1 MKIVKNGQRLA
12 AAVCLAA
19 VVAGGTMPALAVSPA
34 GYLSLAQIEETNAIT
49 PEQVEALI
57 GQIGTVT
64 RDSRP
69 AIVAALDAYNQ
80 LDDAG
85 KAVVSNFAVLAE
97 AQQILGIK
105 DALAKCT
112 VEYDAVEDDWLI
124 STSHYDTIS
133 KRLTCGM
140 GVLLHIWD
148 SGNEI
153 SFGESFTCFST
164 SKMDIDTI
172 ILRGGDYKYTY
183 ECTYSNSDYGYLK
196 NVNRWVALATFGME
210 DSEVNWLRNLLSA
223 QTIIMRF
230 NGVDYSQV
238 DYTWTPQDRQAVTDI
253 INLYDLLKAAT
264 PQVREKALR
273 N

>member
-19 VVAGGTMPALAVSPA
+19 VVAGGIMPALAASPA
-34 GYLSLAQIEETNAIT
+34 GYPSLAQIEETNAAT
-49 PEQVEALI
+49 TEQVEALI

-105 DALAKCT
+105 DALEKCI
-112 VEYDAVEDDWLI
+112 VEYDAVEDDWMI
-124 STSHYDTIS
+124 KTPHYESID

-140 GVLLHIWD
+140 GAELYIADNGDYLAFD
-148 SGNEI
+148 EDFTY
-153 SFGESFTCFST
+153 FGTE
-164 SKMDIDTI
+164 KLDIDTI
-172 ILRGGDYKYTY
+172 VLRGGDYKYTY
-183 ECTYSNSDYGYLK
+183 TCDYDNSGYGFDKKL
-196 NVNRWVALATFGME
+196 NRWFAGAVFIME
-210 DSEVNWLRNLLSA
+210 PDEIDWLRNLLSA
-223 QTIIMRF
+223 PTIIMRF
-230 NGVDYSQV
+230 NGVDYNQY

-264 PQVREKALR
+264 PEIREKALR

>member
-19 VVAGGTMPALAVSPA
+19 VVAGGTMPALAASPA
-34 GYLSLAQIEETNAIT
+34 GYPSLAQIEETNAAT

-85 KAVVSNFAVLAE
+85 KAAVSNFAVLAE

-105 DALAKCT
+105 DALAKCS
-112 VEYDAVEDDWLI
+112 VEYDAVEDDWTI
-124 STSHYDTIS
+124 KTPHYESIT

-140 GVLLHIWD
+140 GPWLYVWNNGENLAF
-148 SGNEI
+148 E
-153 SFGESFTCFST
+153 ESFAYFGTE
-164 SKMDIDTI
+164 KMDIDTI
-172 ILRGGDYKYTY
+172 VLRGGDYKYTY
-183 ECTYSNSDYGYLK
+183 TCGYDNSDYGYDKKLS
-196 NVNRWVALATFGME
+196 RWFAIASFGME
-210 DSEVNWLRNLLSA
+210 DSEVDWLRNLLSA

-230 NGVDYSQV
+230 TGVDYTKV

-264 PQVREKALR
+264 PEIREKALR

>member
-19 VVAGGTMPALAVSPA
+19 VVSGGALPALAVNPA
-34 GYLSLAQIEETNAIT
+34 GYPSLAQIEETNAIT

-85 KAVVSNFAVLAE
+85 KAAVSNFAVLAE

-105 DALAKCT
+105 DALAKCI
-112 VEYDAVEDDWLI
+112 VEYDAVEDDWMI
-124 STSHYDTIS
+124 KTPHYESID

-140 GVLLHIWD
+140 GAELYIADKGDYLAFD
-148 SGNEI
+148 EDFTY
-153 SFGESFTCFST
+153 FGTE
-164 SKMDIDTI
+164 KLDIDTI
-172 ILRGGDYKYTY
+172 VLRGGDYKYTY
-183 ECTYSNSDYGYLK
+183 TCDYDNSGYGFDKKL
-196 NVNRWVALATFGME
+196 NRWFAGAVFIME
-210 DSEVNWLRNLLSA
+210 PDEIDWLRNLLSA

-230 NGVDYSQV
+230 TGVDYTKV

-264 PQVREKALR
+264 PEIREKALR